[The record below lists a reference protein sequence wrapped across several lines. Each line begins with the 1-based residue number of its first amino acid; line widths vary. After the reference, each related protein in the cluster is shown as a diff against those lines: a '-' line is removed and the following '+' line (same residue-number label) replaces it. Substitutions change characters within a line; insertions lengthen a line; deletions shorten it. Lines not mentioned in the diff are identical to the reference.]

1 MAETSTEV
9 ERAPSVDAAAA
20 DRSRDRLSD
29 ARRWARGAVIE
40 PAPITRAHL
49 IAGLQAAVAPFFVSR
64 LIVWAATIF
73 GARNIPPTP
82 GMYSNTYPPPALSP
96 FFHWDTD
103 AYWYIAHHGYTLG
116 PGGAEAQALRV
127 AWFPFYPLLVYLS
140 GGSVWAM
147 IIIPNACFFAALALL
162 YVVGVKRM
170 DANRA
175 QLALWLVALGPAAMF
190 FSYPYTESVFL
201 LLCVGAFALIESGH
215 WLLAGLAGFAAAAT
229 RFPGV
234 LVAASLGA
242 ESLLNRRRRLTI
254 AVAALLPIAGLA
266 GVSLVDWAQ
275 MGDPLGFVHAR
286 AYWIGPERNPLY
298 LVGSFPKA
306 VIQGDPFNPEAI
318 GVPVLALFAI
328 AAVWVALRMPAAY
341 GVFAVTQILVAF
353 DQGLYLHIF
362 SLVPRVV
369 SVIFPCYF
377 AFATLLATRGNLR
390 FAWLGVS
397 ASAMI
402 FNAALYGAWRF
413 VG

>member
-1 MAETSTEV
+1 MAKT
-9 ERAPSVDAAAA
+9 VDVVTG
-20 DRSRDRLSD
+20 DRTRDRMPAL
-29 ARRWARGAVIE
+29 RRWAGAAVIDA
-40 PAPITRAHL
+40 APITRAQL
-49 IAGLQAAVAPFFVSR
+49 IAGVQAAVAPFFVSR
-64 LIVWAATIF
+64 IVVWAATIF
-73 GARNIPPTP
+73 GARNIPAPP
-82 GMYSNTYPPPALSP
+82 GMYSNTYPPAALAP
-96 FFHWDTD
+96 FYHWDTD

-116 PGGAEAQALRV
+116 SGGVEAQAIRV

-147 IIIPNACFFAALALL
+147 ILVPNVCFLASLALL
-162 YVVGVKRM
+162 HVVATRRM
-170 DANRA
+170 DAERA
-175 QLALWLVALGPAAMF
+175 QLALWLVAIGPAAMF

-201 LLCVGAFALIESGH
+201 LLCVGAFALMESGH
-215 WLLAGLAGFAAAAT
+215 WLMAGLAGMAAAGT

-234 LVAASLGA
+234 LLAASFGA
-242 ESLLNRRRRLTI
+242 ESVLNKRRRLTI
-254 AVAALLPIAGLA
+254 AVAGLLPVAGLA
-266 GVSLVDWAQ
+266 VVSLVDWTQ

-286 AYWIGPERNPLY
+286 AFWIGPDRNPLY

-306 VIQGDPFNPEAI
+306 VIEGDPFNPEAI
-318 GVPVLALFAI
+318 GVPVLAVFAI
-328 AAVWVALRMPAAY
+328 GAAWVALRMPAAY
-341 GVFAVTQILVAF
+341 GVFAVTQVLVAF

-377 AFATLLATRGNLR
+377 AFATLLATRRNLR
-390 FAWLGVS
+390 LAWIGLS